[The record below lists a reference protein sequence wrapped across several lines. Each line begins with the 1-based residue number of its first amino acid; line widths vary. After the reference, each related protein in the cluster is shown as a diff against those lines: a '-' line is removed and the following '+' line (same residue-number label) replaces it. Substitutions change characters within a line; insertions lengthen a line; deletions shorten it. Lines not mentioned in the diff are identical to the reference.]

1 MTKGPLGH
9 PTGRGGDIMPSST
22 GMKRLKRV
30 PPRDLLE
37 LIRSVGSTSSAS
49 PSEIRRSARHVLE
62 RLASEPE
69 ALIALNGRA
78 LRTAVRVFGDQVL
91 GQVLLALRDTPGAG
105 DVLEAVRC
113 ELDSRSQ
120 RRPSVYIDLTSTGS
134 PGRRA
139 AKRWAWAGEALPYMA
154 ASPVPSGRLPRPVG
168 VGRVRAVARVR
179 L

>member
-1 MTKGPLGH
+1 
-9 PTGRGGDIMPSST
+9 MPAC

-37 LIRSVGSTSSAS
+37 LIRSVSGGSTSRTS
-49 PSEIRRSARHVLE
+49 PSQIRRSARHVLE

-69 ALIALNGRA
+69 ALVALDGRA

-113 ELDSRSQ
+113 ELESRSQ
-120 RRPSVYIDLTSTGS
+120 CRPSVYIDITCTGA

-139 AKRWAWAGEALPYMA
+139 AKRWAWAGEAPPHKEA
-154 ASPVPSGRLPRPVG
+154 TPVPSGRLPRPVG
-168 VGRVRAVARVR
+168 VGRGRVGAIAK
-179 L
+179 LWL